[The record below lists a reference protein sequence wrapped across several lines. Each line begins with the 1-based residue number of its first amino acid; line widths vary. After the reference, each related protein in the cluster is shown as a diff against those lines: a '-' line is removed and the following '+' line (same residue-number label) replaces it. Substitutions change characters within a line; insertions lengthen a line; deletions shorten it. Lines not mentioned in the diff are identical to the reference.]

1 MEDRRLVKISYM
13 SIYHKY
19 MKNFKK
25 WKTYD
30 VFGPLT
36 KIPSKWAGKSNS
48 AIRAGAKYVVNIPK
62 GARHRYWSKNW
73 HGHAVT
79 TKGFLRLFHHGDQ
92 IVCVERNK
100 KFLTL
105 PASWLILPKNS
116 GCSCSTSTIWAKGCQ
131 CGGA

>member
-1 MEDRRLVKISYM
+1 
-13 SIYHKY
+13 

-25 WKTYD
+25 WKLYD
-30 VFGPLT
+30 VFGPILNLSSIKFVAKT
-36 KIPSKWAGKSNS
+36 SNS
-48 AIRAGAKYVVNIPK
+48 AIRTNAKYVVNIPK
-62 GARHRYWSKNW
+62 GEKHRYWSKNW

-79 TKGFLRLFHHGDQ
+79 ARGFVRLFHHGDQ

-105 PASWLILPKNS
+105 PSSWLILPKNS
-116 GCSCSTSTIWAKGCQ
+116 GCSCTTSTIWAQGCQ